1 MQHVHKL
8 TDYFAIPDDYYY
20 VDHDDEEED
29 GGGVE
34 ERDNLMKYKADV
46 ELKQNGH

>member
-8 TDYFAIPDDYYY
+8 TDYFSIHDDYY
-20 VDHDDEEED
+20 VDHDEEEED
-29 GGGVE
+29 GGVE

-46 ELKQNGH
+46 EL